1 MFLVGF
7 PVTVHCEGI
16 ELVSWGQPETIGA
29 HYRTTFTG
37 AERAY
42 WIIENVPPYLKGII
56 VGLILGDCCVN
67 YHYSRSKNAR
77 LLFGQSLNNSS
88 ASFKIGAI
96 ISAMPNFRVSSRNG
110 VPFYALRLWTSCLPF
125 LTELRSLFYPNGI
138 K

>member
-1 MFLVGF
+1 MLLLLLFIVSLIYSLCYRRDILLVFLTFLLLLFLVGF

-56 VGLILGDCCVN
+56 VGLILG
-67 YHYSRSKNAR
+67 
-77 LLFGQSLNNSS
+77 S
-88 ASFKIGAI
+88 AT
-96 ISAMPNFRVSSRNG
+96 V
-110 VPFYALRLWTSCLPF
+110 V
-125 LTELRSLFYPNGI
+125 
-138 K
+138 